1 MLTNCATQEFLNI
14 KGKPCS
20 TYNLQFTVVLIP
32 RYYVIYD
39 LPNMSIQKSA
49 YQDSDS
55 DSDSDVSRVLS
66 EASSVSSYQMKKKE
80 DKGTKNVVKRKD
92 VFDTQTL
99 EESFK
104 MSKNYKTYG
113 TSDRVKKR
121 NWTQVTNTVEN
132 KRYNLRS
139 ENDET
144 LDSIEPVTE
153 NSKKGNR
160 NPIKQQTDRCVK
172 MTKNQRDYSFEQKRS
187 FAKSKGKGHH
197 LLKKPTRR
205 NRR

>member
-1 MLTNCATQEFLNI
+1 
-14 KGKPCS
+14 
-20 TYNLQFTVVLIP
+20 
-32 RYYVIYD
+32 
-39 LPNMSIQKSA
+39 MSIQKSA

-55 DSDSDVSRVLS
+55 DSDSDVSCVLS

-80 DKGTKNVVKRKD
+80 DKGTKNVVERNN
-92 VFDTQTL
+92 VFDTQKL

-113 TSDRVKKR
+113 TLDRVKKR

-144 LDSIEPVTE
+144 LDSIEPVTG
-153 NSKKGNR
+153 NSKKCNR
-160 NPIKQQTDRCVK
+160 NPIKQQTERSVK
-172 MTKNQRDYSFEQKRS
+172 ITNNQREYSFER
-187 FAKSKGKGHH
+187 
-197 LLKKPTRR
+197 KKERHKKE
-205 NRR
+205 